1 MRPSVGVRDTEA
13 VSASCLWTGGFRDR
27 LSRPPLSASSFAD
40 RLAQTYGDESE
51 LAEAVRVLERLSK
64 ALDQVGVPVTEP

>member
-1 MRPSVGVRDTEA
+1 MARIGPGHTA
-13 VSASCLWTGGFRDR
+13 
-27 LSRPPLSASSFAD
+27 FAD

-51 LAEAVRVLERLSK
+51 LVEAVRVLERLSK